1 MNSHIFFFYYFKF
14 SRAFKMASL
23 HDCYPD
29 WETFESSALLKKKK
43 KKNNKKNSNNAN
55 NFMNYEGFYPLE
67 GFTNQLQEVEPKQN
81 KVASNSLNITYGAPS
96 EYITSEYNQNTY
108 EQNPPPR
115 NNNKS
120 KNSNNRSSNQVVE
133 VKNEPM
139 ESQKDDLKNEME
151 TIRSLLN
158 DIVERLDKKQENDTV
173 ATETTPHDMVL
184 FVIFG
189 LFVIFA
195 LEGTAKIIANL
206 AKKGKF

>member
-1 MNSHIFFFYYFKF
+1 
-14 SRAFKMASL
+14 MASL

-43 KKNNKKNSNNAN
+43 KKNNKKNTNNVN

-81 KVASNSLNITYGAPS
+81 NVASNSLNITYGAPS
-96 EYITSEYNQNTY
+96 EYITAEYNQNTY

-115 NNNKS
+115 NNNTS
-120 KNSNNRSSNQVVE
+120 RNNNLNSNEVIEVQNR
-133 VKNEPM
+133 PM
-139 ESQKDDLKNEME
+139 ETPKDDLKKEME
-151 TIRSLLN
+151 TIRNLLN
-158 DIVERLDKKQENDTV
+158 DIVERLDRKEEKGD
-173 ATETTPHDMVL
+173 ASTETTPHDMIL

-189 LFVIFA
+189 LFIIFA

>member
-1 MNSHIFFFYYFKF
+1 
-14 SRAFKMASL
+14 MASL

-29 WETFESSALLKKKK
+29 WETFESSARLKKKK
-43 KKNNKKNSNNAN
+43 KTNKNNKNNTN

-67 GFTNQLQEVEPKQN
+67 GFTNQLQEVDPKQN
-81 KVASNSLNITYGAPS
+81 NVPSNSLNITYGSPS
-96 EYITSEYNQNTY
+96 EYIPAQYNQNTY

-120 KNSNNRSSNQVVE
+120 KNNTNRVSNQAVE
-133 VKNEPM
+133 VQNETIETP
-139 ESQKDDLKNEME
+139 KDDLKKDIE
-151 TIRSLLN
+151 TIRSLLH
-158 DIVERLDKKQENDTV
+158 DLVERLEKKEENNNNNNNIV
-173 ATETTPHDMVL
+173 ATETTSHDMVL

>member
-1 MNSHIFFFYYFKF
+1 
-14 SRAFKMASL
+14 MASL

-43 KKNNKKNSNNAN
+43 KKNNKKNTNNVN

-81 KVASNSLNITYGAPS
+81 NVASNSLNITYGSPS
-96 EYITSEYNQNTY
+96 EYITAEYNQNTY

-115 NNNKS
+115 NNNTS
-120 KNSNNRSSNQVVE
+120 RNNNLNSNEVIEVQNR
-133 VKNEPM
+133 PM
-139 ESQKDDLKNEME
+139 ETPKDELKKEME
-151 TIRSLLN
+151 TIRNLLN
-158 DIVERLDKKQENDTV
+158 DIVERLDRKEEKSD
-173 ATETTPHDMVL
+173 ASTETTPHDMIL

-189 LFVIFA
+189 LFIIFA